1 MVSNMDFEMLINRQ
15 KELYPFLNT
24 TAEYSFDV
32 TNEFEHML
40 LDSASATQ
48 VQRENEEYMDCI
60 ILDVKQG
67 VELNDDKFILTRLKD
82 ELKIGEVLK
91 WKKFDWLVVSEETNV
106 DNSHN
111 HHRLKQCN
119 GKIKFTNKKGK
130 VVEVPA
136 SMYNKVF
143 YTEGTNHLARM
154 IVPDG
159 LMQFYVA
166 DNDDTRDIVRGTRI
180 IVKGEIFDI
189 TYIDRITQPN
199 LIMITGKE
207 TTSRVSDDI
216 ENELAE
222 SIYSDGIVGN
232 DYIYVGS
239 TAKFETINPSL
250 FELSNENAIIRE
262 VGSNY
267 VIVEGLTEGTVYLS
281 ALSTPYNYRREIL
294 IKSVNFD

>member
-1 MVSNMDFEMLINRQ
+1 MSNMNFGELISKQ

-119 GKIKFTNKKGK
+119 GRIKFTNKKGK
-130 VVEVPA
+130 IVEVPA
-136 SMYNKVF
+136 SMYNKLF

-154 IVPDG
+154 VVPDG

-166 DNDDTRDIVRGTRI
+166 DNDDTRDIIRGTRI

-207 TTSRVSDDI
+207 TTTRASDDI

-239 TAKFETINPSL
+239 TTKFETINPAL

>member
-1 MVSNMDFEMLINRQ
+1 MSNMDFEMLINRQ

-222 SIYSDGIVGN
+222 SLYSDGIIGN

-239 TAKFETINPSL
+239 TAKFETVNPAL

-267 VIVEGLTEGTVYLS
+267 VIVEGLTEGTVYLN

>member
-1 MVSNMDFEMLINRQ
+1 MNFGELISKQ

-166 DNDDTRDIVRGTRI
+166 DNDDTRDMVRGTRI

-216 ENELAE
+216 KNELAE
-222 SIYSDGIVGN
+222 SLYSDGIVGN

-239 TAKFETINPSL
+239 TAKFETVNPAL

-267 VIVEGLTEGTVYLS
+267 VIVEGLTEGTVYLN

>member
-166 DNDDTRDIVRGTRI
+166 DNEDTRDMVRGTRI

-222 SIYSDGIVGN
+222 SLYSDGIVGN

-239 TAKFETINPSL
+239 TAKFETVNPAL

-267 VIVEGLTEGTVYLS
+267 VIVEGLTEGTVYLN

>member
-1 MVSNMDFEMLINRQ
+1 MSNMDFEMLINRQ

-48 VQRENEEYMDCI
+48 VQRENKEYMDCI

-166 DNDDTRDIVRGTRI
+166 DNEDTRDIVRGTRI

-222 SIYSDGIVGN
+222 SLYSDGIVGN

-239 TAKFETINPSL
+239 TAKFETVNPAL

>member
-1 MVSNMDFEMLINRQ
+1 MSNMNFSELISKQ

-48 VQRENEEYMDCI
+48 VQRENKEYMDCI

-166 DNDDTRDIVRGTRI
+166 DNEDTRDMVRGTRI

-207 TTSRVSDDI
+207 TTSRASDDI

-239 TAKFETINPSL
+239 TAKFETINPAL

>member
-1 MVSNMDFEMLINRQ
+1 MSNMDFEMLINRQ

-207 TTSRVSDDI
+207 TTSRASDDI

-239 TAKFETINPSL
+239 TAKFETVNPAL

-267 VIVEGLTEGTVYLS
+267 VIVEGLTEGTVYLN

>member
-1 MVSNMDFEMLINRQ
+1 MSNMNFGELISKQ

-48 VQRENEEYMDCI
+48 VQRENKEYMDCI

-119 GKIKFTNKKGK
+119 GKIKFTNKTGK

-166 DNDDTRDIVRGTRI
+166 DNDDTRDMVRGTRI

-207 TTSRVSDDI
+207 TTSRASDDI

-222 SIYSDGIVGN
+222 SLYSDGIIGN

-239 TAKFETINPSL
+239 TAKFETVNPAL

>member
-1 MVSNMDFEMLINRQ
+1 MSNMNFSELISKQ

-207 TTSRVSDDI
+207 TTSRASDDI

-222 SIYSDGIVGN
+222 SLYSDGIIGN

-239 TAKFETINPSL
+239 TAKFETVNPAL

>member
-1 MVSNMDFEMLINRQ
+1 MSNMNFGELISKQ

-48 VQRENEEYMDCI
+48 VQRENKEYMDCI

-166 DNDDTRDIVRGTRI
+166 DNEDTRDMVRGTRI

-207 TTSRVSDDI
+207 TTSRASDDI

-222 SIYSDGIVGN
+222 SLYSDGIIGN

-239 TAKFETINPSL
+239 TAKFETVNPAL

-267 VIVEGLTEGTVYLS
+267 VIVEGLTEGTVYLN

>member
-1 MVSNMDFEMLINRQ
+1 MDFRTLINKQ

-24 TAEYSFDV
+24 TAEYSFDI

-166 DNDDTRDIVRGTRI
+166 DNEDTRDMIRGTRI
-180 IVKGEIFDI
+180 IVSGEIFDI

-222 SIYSDGIVGN
+222 SVYSNGIVGN

-239 TAKFETINPSL
+239 TAKFETVNPAL

-267 VIVEGLTEGTVYLS
+267 VIVEGLAEGTVYLN

>member
-166 DNDDTRDIVRGTRI
+166 DNEDTRDIVRGTRI

-207 TTSRVSDDI
+207 TTSRASDDI

-222 SIYSDGIVGN
+222 SLYSDGIVGN

-239 TAKFETINPSL
+239 TAKFETINPAL

>member
-1 MVSNMDFEMLINRQ
+1 MSNMNFSELISKQ

-166 DNDDTRDIVRGTRI
+166 DNEDTRDIVRGTRI

-207 TTSRVSDDI
+207 TTSRASDDI

-222 SIYSDGIVGN
+222 SLYSDGIVGN

-239 TAKFETINPSL
+239 TAKFETVNPAL

-267 VIVEGLTEGTVYLS
+267 VIVEGLTEGIVYLS

>member
-1 MVSNMDFEMLINRQ
+1 MSNMNFGELISKQ

-166 DNDDTRDIVRGTRI
+166 DNEDTRDMVRGTRI

-207 TTSRVSDDI
+207 TTSRASDDI

-239 TAKFETINPSL
+239 TAKFETINPAL

-267 VIVEGLTEGTVYLS
+267 VIVEGLTEGTVYLN

>member
-1 MVSNMDFEMLINRQ
+1 MSNMDFEMLINRQ

-130 VVEVPA
+130 IVEVPA
-136 SMYNKVF
+136 SMYNKLF

-154 IVPDG
+154 VVPDG

-166 DNDDTRDIVRGTRI
+166 DNDDTRDIIRGTRI

-207 TTSRVSDDI
+207 TTSRASDDI

-239 TAKFETINPSL
+239 TTKFETINPAL

-262 VGSNY
+262 VGPNY
-267 VIVEGLTEGTVYLS
+267 VIVEGLAEGTVYINATS
-281 ALSTPYNYRREIL
+281 NPYSYRREIL

>member
-1 MVSNMDFEMLINRQ
+1 MSNMNFSELISKQ

-166 DNDDTRDIVRGTRI
+166 DNEDTRDMVRGTRI

-207 TTSRVSDDI
+207 TTSRASDDI

-239 TAKFETINPSL
+239 TAKFETVNPAL

-267 VIVEGLTEGTVYLS
+267 VIVEGLTEGTVYLN

>member
-1 MVSNMDFEMLINRQ
+1 MNFGELISKQ

-48 VQRENEEYMDCI
+48 VQRENKEYMDCI

-166 DNDDTRDIVRGTRI
+166 DNEDTRDIVRGTRI

-207 TTSRVSDDI
+207 TTSRASDDI

-222 SIYSDGIVGN
+222 SLYSDGIVGN

-239 TAKFETINPSL
+239 TAKFETVNPAL

>member
-1 MVSNMDFEMLINRQ
+1 MNFSELISKQ

-166 DNDDTRDIVRGTRI
+166 DNEDTRDIVRGTRI

-207 TTSRVSDDI
+207 TTSRASDDI

-222 SIYSDGIVGN
+222 SLYSDGIVGN

-239 TAKFETINPSL
+239 TAKFETVNPAL

>member
-1 MVSNMDFEMLINRQ
+1 MNFSELISKQ

-207 TTSRVSDDI
+207 TTSRASDDI

-222 SIYSDGIVGN
+222 SLYSDGIIGN

-239 TAKFETINPSL
+239 TAKFETINPAL

-267 VIVEGLTEGTVYLS
+267 VIVEGLTEGTVYLN

>member
-1 MVSNMDFEMLINRQ
+1 MNFSELISKQ

-207 TTSRVSDDI
+207 TTSRASDDI

-222 SIYSDGIVGN
+222 SLYSDGIVGN

-239 TAKFETINPSL
+239 TAKFETVNPAL

>member
-1 MVSNMDFEMLINRQ
+1 MSNMNFGELISKQ

-48 VQRENEEYMDCI
+48 VQRENKEYMDCI

-207 TTSRVSDDI
+207 TTSRASDDI

-239 TAKFETINPSL
+239 TAKFETVNPAL

-267 VIVEGLTEGTVYLS
+267 VIVEGLTEGTVYLN

>member
-1 MVSNMDFEMLINRQ
+1 MSNMNFGELISKQ

-48 VQRENEEYMDCI
+48 VQRENKEYMDCI

-207 TTSRVSDDI
+207 TTSRASDDI

-222 SIYSDGIVGN
+222 SLYSDGIVGN

-239 TAKFETINPSL
+239 TAKFETVNPAL

>member
-166 DNDDTRDIVRGTRI
+166 DNEDTRDMVRGTRI

-207 TTSRVSDDI
+207 TTSRASDDI
-216 ENELAE
+216 ENE
-222 SIYSDGIVGN
+222 
-232 DYIYVGS
+232 
-239 TAKFETINPSL
+239 
-250 FELSNENAIIRE
+250 
-262 VGSNY
+262 
-267 VIVEGLTEGTVYLS
+267 
-281 ALSTPYNYRREIL
+281 
-294 IKSVNFD
+294 

>member
-166 DNDDTRDIVRGTRI
+166 DNEDTRDMVRGTRI

-207 TTSRVSDDI
+207 TTSRASDDI

-239 TAKFETINPSL
+239 TAKFETINPAL

-267 VIVEGLTEGTVYLS
+267 VIVEGLTEGTVYLN

>member
-1 MVSNMDFEMLINRQ
+1 MDFRTLINKQ

-24 TAEYSFDV
+24 TAEYSFDI

-48 VQRENEEYMDCI
+48 VQRENKEYMDCI

-82 ELKIGEVLK
+82 ELKVGEVLK

-166 DNDDTRDIVRGTRI
+166 DNEDTRDMIRGTRI
-180 IVKGEIFDI
+180 IVSGEIFDI

-222 SIYSDGIVGN
+222 SLYSNGIVGN

-239 TAKFETINPSL
+239 TAKFETVNPAL

-267 VIVEGLTEGTVYLS
+267 VIVEGLAEGTVYLN

>member
-1 MVSNMDFEMLINRQ
+1 MSNMDFEMLINRQ

-166 DNDDTRDIVRGTRI
+166 DNEDTRDMVRGTRI

-222 SIYSDGIVGN
+222 SLYSDGIVGN

-239 TAKFETINPSL
+239 TAKFETVHPAL

-267 VIVEGLTEGTVYLS
+267 VIVEGLTEGTVYLN

>member
-222 SIYSDGIVGN
+222 SLYSDGIVGN

-239 TAKFETINPSL
+239 TAKFETVNPAL

-267 VIVEGLTEGTVYLS
+267 VIVEGLTEGTVYLN

>member
-1 MVSNMDFEMLINRQ
+1 MDFRTLINKQ

-24 TAEYSFDV
+24 TAEYSFDI

-111 HHRLKQCN
+111 HHRVKQCN

-166 DNDDTRDIVRGTRI
+166 DNEDTRDMIRGTRI
-180 IVKGEIFDI
+180 IVSGEIFDI

-222 SIYSDGIVGN
+222 SVYSNGIVGN

-239 TAKFETINPSL
+239 TAKFETVNPAL
-250 FELSNENAIIRE
+250 FELSSENAIIRE

-267 VIVEGLTEGTVYLS
+267 VIVEGLAEGTVYLNV
-281 ALSTPYNYRREIL
+281 LSTPYNYRREIL

>member
-1 MVSNMDFEMLINRQ
+1 MSNMNFGELISKQ

-48 VQRENEEYMDCI
+48 VQRENKEYMDCI

-166 DNDDTRDIVRGTRI
+166 DNEDTRDMVRGTRI

-207 TTSRVSDDI
+207 TTSRASDDI

-239 TAKFETINPSL
+239 TAKFETINPAL

-267 VIVEGLTEGTVYLS
+267 VIVEGLTEGTVYLN

>member
-1 MVSNMDFEMLINRQ
+1 MNFGELISKQ

-166 DNDDTRDIVRGTRI
+166 DNEDTRDMVRGTRI

-222 SIYSDGIVGN
+222 SLYSDGIVGN

-239 TAKFETINPSL
+239 TAKFETVNPAL

>member
-1 MVSNMDFEMLINRQ
+1 MVSNMNFSELISKQ

-24 TAEYSFDV
+24 TAEYSFDI

-222 SIYSDGIVGN
+222 SLYSDGIVGN

-239 TAKFETINPSL
+239 TAKFETVNPAL

-267 VIVEGLTEGTVYLS
+267 VIVEGLTEGTVYLN

>member
-1 MVSNMDFEMLINRQ
+1 MNFSELISKQ

-207 TTSRVSDDI
+207 TTSRASDDI

-239 TAKFETINPSL
+239 TTKFETINPAL

-267 VIVEGLTEGTVYLS
+267 VIVEGLTEGTVYLN

>member
-1 MVSNMDFEMLINRQ
+1 MVSNMDFSELISKQ

-166 DNDDTRDIVRGTRI
+166 DNEDTRDMVRGTRI

-222 SIYSDGIVGN
+222 SLYSDGIVGN

-239 TAKFETINPSL
+239 TAKFETVNPAL

>member
-1 MVSNMDFEMLINRQ
+1 MSNMNFGELISKQ

-222 SIYSDGIVGN
+222 SLYSDGIVGN

-239 TAKFETINPSL
+239 TAKFETVNPAL

>member
-1 MVSNMDFEMLINRQ
+1 MVRNMDFEMLINRQ

-222 SIYSDGIVGN
+222 SLYSDGIVGN

-239 TAKFETINPSL
+239 TAKFETINPAL

>member
-1 MVSNMDFEMLINRQ
+1 MNFSELISKQ

-48 VQRENEEYMDCI
+48 VQRENKEYMDCI

-166 DNDDTRDIVRGTRI
+166 DNEDTRDMVRGTRI

-207 TTSRVSDDI
+207 TTSRASDDI

-222 SIYSDGIVGN
+222 SLYSDGIVGN

-239 TAKFETINPSL
+239 TAKFETVNPAL

>member
-1 MVSNMDFEMLINRQ
+1 MSNMDFEMLINRQ

-207 TTSRVSDDI
+207 TTSRASDDI

-222 SIYSDGIVGN
+222 SLYSDGIIGN

-239 TAKFETINPSL
+239 TAKFETVNPAL

-267 VIVEGLTEGTVYLS
+267 VIVEGLTEGTVYLN

>member
-15 KELYPFLNT
+15 KKLYPFLNT

-166 DNDDTRDIVRGTRI
+166 DNEDTRDMVRGTRI

-222 SIYSDGIVGN
+222 SLYSDGIVGN

-239 TAKFETINPSL
+239 TAKFETVNPAL

>member
-1 MVSNMDFEMLINRQ
+1 MNFGELISKQ

-166 DNDDTRDIVRGTRI
+166 DNEDTRDIVRGTRI

-207 TTSRVSDDI
+207 TTSRASDDI

-222 SIYSDGIVGN
+222 SLYSDGIVGN

-239 TAKFETINPSL
+239 TAKFETVNPAL

-267 VIVEGLTEGTVYLS
+267 VIVEGLTEGTVYLN